1 MSEKTSMNS
10 SSTGMNLSDS
20 VYERLL
26 RERIIFLG
34 TQVDDE

>member
-1 MSEKTSMNS
+1 MTSPA
-10 SSTGMNLSDS
+10 TGMNLGDS

-34 TQVDDE
+34 QEVND